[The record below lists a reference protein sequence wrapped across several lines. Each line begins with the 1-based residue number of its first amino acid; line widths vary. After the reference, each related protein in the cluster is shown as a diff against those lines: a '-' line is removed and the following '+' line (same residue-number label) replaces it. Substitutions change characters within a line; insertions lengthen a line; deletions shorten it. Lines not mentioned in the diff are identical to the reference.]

1 MKLSERGF
9 VLYSERE
16 FGRCLGAKTGPTV
29 QLRCPLRPR
38 FGHLQDFSDSFKA
51 KFAFWGF
58 SEVHIQDPEYPSPS
72 GRCQALPPL
81 ALPHPDSL
89 GIAQDSFCPSG
100 A

>member
-1 MKLSERGF
+1 VAKHAARSTKGQVLESSWRTSENSG
-9 VLYSERE
+9 L
-16 FGRCLGAKTGPTV
+16 
-29 QLRCPLRPR
+29 
-38 FGHLQDFSDSFKA
+38 A

-72 GRCQALPPL
+72 GRCQALRPL

>member
-1 MKLSERGF
+1 M
-9 VLYSERE
+9 
-16 FGRCLGAKTGPTV
+16 
-29 QLRCPLRPR
+29 PR
-38 FGHLQDFSDSFKA
+38 LLVISARLLALIHRSAWNRNSA
-51 KFAFWGF
+51 KFAFWAF

-72 GRCQALPPL
+72 GRCQALRPL